1 MSPRHEIVRFLL
13 RFAVIAAMLA
23 SCGGPST
30 TIEQSWKAPDARI
43 GKLRNAVTLYLTADG
58 TMRRN
63 VEDAMVTK
71 LARAGIRATPSYTIL
86 SDDELEQREVAK
98 AKLMASGYD
107 GVIAIRLVSKEES
120 IEYVPGTFDGYW
132 GPAWSGAYS
141 PGYMYTETVVRVE
154 VSAYSL
160 TNAELAWSALSKT
173 VDPEGRGAVIDE
185 VTTVAAK
192 ELQKQGIVAR
202 R

>member
-1 MSPRHEIVRFLL
+1 MSPRTRIVSFLL
-13 RFAVIAAMLA
+13 AVIASVLA
-23 SCGGPST
+23 ACAGPST
-30 TIEQSWKAPDARI
+30 TIEQSWRAPDARVD
-43 GKLRNAVTLYLTADG
+43 KLRNAVALYLSPDS

-71 LARAGIRATPSYTIL
+71 LARAGIRATPSYSVLT
-86 SDDELEQREVAK
+86 DDELRQREAAK
-98 AKLMASGYD
+98 AKLVASGFD
-107 GVIAIRLVSKEES
+107 GVIAIRLVSKEDT

-132 GPAWSGAYS
+132 GPAWSTAYS

-160 TNAELAWSALSKT
+160 SNNELTWSALSKT
-173 VDPEGRGAVIDE
+173 VDPEGRREVIDE
-185 VTTVAAK
+185 VTTVAAN